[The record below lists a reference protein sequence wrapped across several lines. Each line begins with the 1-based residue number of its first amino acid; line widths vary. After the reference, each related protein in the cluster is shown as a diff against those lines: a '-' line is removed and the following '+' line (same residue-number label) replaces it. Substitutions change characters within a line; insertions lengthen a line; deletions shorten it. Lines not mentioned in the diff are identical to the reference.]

1 MDTDAGNV
9 ASSHHQK
16 PDTARSILY
25 ALGANV
31 AIMLAKGVG
40 AYFTGSS
47 SLLAE
52 SMHSLADTANE
63 FLLLLGRKQA
73 KAPAS
78 AHHPLG
84 HGRVTY
90 FWSFVVALLLFNVGG
105 LLSIVEGIRKLDDT
119 TRIQAPWV
127 AIAIVAFA
135 MVAEGVSLR
144 MALSQIA
151 KVRGQLGLWAWFRE
165 TRRSELIVVLAEDV
179 GAAAGLSIAL
189 IALLASII
197 TGNPIYDAWG
207 SIAIGVLLMIVA
219 SALVIETRSLLL
231 GESAS
236 PKMRRVIRQFL
247 NAQDDIAEIRA
258 LVTLQEGEDLLIA
271 VQARMRAMTRP
282 EDLVGA
288 IARCKQALKAHFP
301 QATWVVFEPVNGSD
315 AAPASANRR
324 PSGKSRRASRA
335 SRRPADAA
343 ALKSRG

>member
-1 MDTDAGNV
+1 MDSDA
-9 ASSHHQK
+9 AKAPPSRHQM

-31 AIMLAKGVG
+31 AIMLAKGAG
-40 AYFTGSS
+40 AYVTGSS

-52 SMHSLADTANE
+52 SLHSLADTANE

-73 KAPAS
+73 KTPAS

-84 HGRVTY
+84 HGRATY

-105 LLSIVEGIRKLDDT
+105 LLSIVEGIRKLDNAA
-119 TRIQAPWV
+119 RIESPWV

-135 MVAEGVSLR
+135 MVAEGISLR

-151 KVRGQLGLWAWFRE
+151 KVRGQLGLWSWFRE
-165 TRRSELIVVLAEDV
+165 TRRSELIVVLAEDI
-179 GAAAGLSIAL
+179 GAVAGLCIAL
-189 IALLASII
+189 IALLASIV
-197 TGNPIYDAWG
+197 TGNALYDAWG

-236 PKMRRVIRQFL
+236 PKMRRAIRQFL
-247 NAQDDIAEIRA
+247 NAQEDIAEIRA

-282 EDLVGA
+282 EELVAA
-288 IARCKQALKAHFP
+288 IARCKQALKARFP
-301 QATWVVFEPVNGSD
+301 QATWVAFEPVNGAE
-315 AAPASANRR
+315 AAPAGAQR
-324 PSGKSRRASRA
+324 PPPVKSRRASRA
-335 SRRPADAA
+335 SRRQADAA
-343 ALKSRG
+343 TLKSRG